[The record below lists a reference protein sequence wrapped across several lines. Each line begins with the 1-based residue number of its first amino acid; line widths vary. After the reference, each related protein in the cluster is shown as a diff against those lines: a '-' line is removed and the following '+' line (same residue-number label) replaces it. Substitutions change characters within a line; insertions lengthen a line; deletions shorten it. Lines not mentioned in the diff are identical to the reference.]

1 MVGNE
6 VAEQE
11 VSKGIHLVRNW
22 EEFKNSE
29 QENDVQIKK
38 KKLFYKE
45 DANQNC
51 DHEGNNEIE
60 SQKD

>member
-1 MVGNE
+1 
-6 VAEQE
+6 
-11 VSKGIHLVRNW
+11 VRNW

-45 DANQNC
+45 DAN
-51 DHEGNNEIE
+51 
-60 SQKD
+60 